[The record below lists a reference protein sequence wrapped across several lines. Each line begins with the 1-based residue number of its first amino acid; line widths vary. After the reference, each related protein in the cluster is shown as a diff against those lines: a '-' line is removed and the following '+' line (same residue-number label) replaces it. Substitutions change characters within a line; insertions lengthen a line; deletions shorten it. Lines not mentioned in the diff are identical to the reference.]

1 MNIWDLFKKYDCIN
15 IKIDSKEEMKEML
28 ELARKNNFYID
39 YEDYHDGIYV
49 YFEEDNLEYTNI
61 NLIDRQKAKQY
72 NYDFQKI
79 KHHLK

>member
-1 MNIWDLFKKYDCIN
+1 MNVWDLFRKYDCIN
-15 IKIDSKEEMKEML
+15 IKIDSREEMKEML
-28 ELARKNNFYID
+28 ELAKENNFYID

-49 YFEEDNLEYTNI
+49 YFEGDNLEYTNI